1 MFQACFG
8 LKARVLPWRRPECI
22 TGAGSLQRLP
32 ELLADAGC
40 KEPMIVASR
49 RQCAAPE
56 FITMAERL
64 PARSSFH
71 GVTAE
76 TGLDALTHAVEA
88 YIGRFYNTRETRS
101 LAWQVVEAIYRMN
114 RALGI
119 PEYFSC
125 IRSEDLPQ
133 MAAILGHG
141 LILGL
146 QLEVGVLLHLQRNIR
161 QLAEAIAGGIGDAA
175 GVALIA
181 LAAGIGAVAPA
192 IGTALGEGDRA
203 GFRQIGRNAGLTSYQ
218 SFRTIFISTVNIV
231 LVV

>member
-1 MFQACFG
+1 MVQACFG
-8 LKARVLPWRRPECI
+8 LEARVLLWHRPECI

-40 KEPMIVASR
+40 KEPMIVVSR

-56 FITMAERL
+56 FIAMAERL

-76 TGLDALTHAVEA
+76 TGLDALPHAVEA

-101 LAWQVVEAIYRMN
+101 LARQAVDAIYRMK

-119 PEYFSC
+119 PECFPC

-133 MAAILGHG
+133 MA
-141 LILGL
+141 
-146 QLEVGVLLHLQRNIR
+146 VW
-161 QLAEAIAGGIGDAA
+161 AEANPVYPVPVIFGKEDFIR
-175 GVALIA
+175 
-181 LAAGIGAVAPA
+181 LARRVMP
-192 IGTALGEGDRA
+192 
-203 GFRQIGRNAGLTSYQ
+203 
-218 SFRTIFISTVNIV
+218 
-231 LVV
+231 

>member
-1 MFQACFG
+1 MFQVCFG
-8 LKARVLPWRRPECI
+8 LKARVLPWRRPECV
-22 TGAGSLQRLP
+22 TAAGSLQRLP

-88 YIGRFYNTRETRS
+88 YIGRSTTASTFYNTRETRS
-101 LAWQVVEAIYRMN
+101 LARQAVEAIYRMN

-119 PEYFSC
+119 PECFPC
-125 IRSEDLPQ
+125 IRPEDLPQ
-133 MAAILGHG
+133 MAAW
-141 LILGL
+141 
-146 QLEVGVLLHLQRNIR
+146 
-161 QLAEAIAGGIGDAA
+161 AEANPVYPVPVTFGKEDLIR
-175 GVALIA
+175 VARR
-181 LAAGIGAVAPA
+181 VMP
-192 IGTALGEGDRA
+192 
-203 GFRQIGRNAGLTSYQ
+203 
-218 SFRTIFISTVNIV
+218 
-231 LVV
+231 

>member
-1 MFQACFG
+1 MHHRSREPA
-8 LKARVLPWRRPECI
+8 KA
-22 TGAGSLQRLP
+22 A

-76 TGLDALTHAVEA
+76 TGLDALTHVVEA

-101 LAWQVVEAIYRMN
+101 LTRQVVEAIYRMN

-119 PEYFSC
+119 PERFPC
-125 IRSEDLPQ
+125 IRPEDLPQ
-133 MAAILGHG
+133 MA
-141 LILGL
+141 
-146 QLEVGVLLHLQRNIR
+146 V
-161 QLAEAIAGGIGDAA
+161 
-175 GVALIA
+175 
-181 LAAGIGAVAPA
+181 
-192 IGTALGEGDRA
+192 
-203 GFRQIGRNAGLTSYQ
+203 
-218 SFRTIFISTVNIV
+218 
-231 LVV
+231 

>member
-1 MFQACFG
+1 M
-8 LKARVLPWRRPECI
+8 
-22 TGAGSLQRLP
+22 P
-32 ELLADAGC
+32 ELLADARC

-49 RQCAAPE
+49 RQCAEPE

-101 LAWQVVEAIYRMN
+101 LIRQAVEAIYRMN

-119 PEYFSC
+119 PECFLC

-133 MAAILGHG
+133 MAAW
-141 LILGL
+141 
-146 QLEVGVLLHLQRNIR
+146 
-161 QLAEAIAGGIGDAA
+161 AEAEANP
-175 GVALIA
+175 VYP
-181 LAAGIGAVAPA
+181 VPV
-192 IGTALGEGDRA
+192 
-203 GFRQIGRNAGLTSYQ
+203 
-218 SFRTIFISTVNIV
+218 IFGKEDFIRVTRRVMP
-231 LVV
+231 